1 MSVDPA
7 AVPGA
12 VIYVIAVAMTALV
25 AVLMFW
31 NRP

>member
-1 MSVDPA
+1 MIDSA

-12 VIYVIAVAMTALV
+12 VIYVLAVAMTALS
-25 AVLMFW
+25 AVLMLW

>member
-1 MSVDPA
+1 MIDSA

-12 VIYVIAVAMTALV
+12 VIYVLAVAMTALC